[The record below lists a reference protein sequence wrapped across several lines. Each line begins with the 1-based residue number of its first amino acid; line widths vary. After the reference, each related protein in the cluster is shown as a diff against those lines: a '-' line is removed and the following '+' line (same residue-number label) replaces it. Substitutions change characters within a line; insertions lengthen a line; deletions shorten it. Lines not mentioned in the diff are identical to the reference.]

1 LKVACYRHDIADI
14 ISSNHKCNLFLP

>member
-1 LKVACYRHDIADI
+1 LKVACYRHGIADI